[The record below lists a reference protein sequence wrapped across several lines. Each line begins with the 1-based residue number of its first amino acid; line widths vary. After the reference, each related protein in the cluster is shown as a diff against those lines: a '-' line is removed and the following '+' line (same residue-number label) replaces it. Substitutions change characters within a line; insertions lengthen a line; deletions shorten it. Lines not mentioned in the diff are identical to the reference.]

1 MFVEREVFGHRFVG
15 IESEAVQA
23 IVSGHNF
30 SKVHEFASPA
40 RPLSRRMHRD
50 VFDQQDSFRR
60 GDQRDQTLDGLPDNP
75 DLSILYCL
83 RIVSFHRCGRFVHAA
98 QVLLVRGGH
107 HFLDLGQF
115 LWLRQPRA
123 IMVHRRSL
131 SSPPRRLKRRCLTVP
146 AIRGMLAS
154 VDSSEECDRQ
164 GARPLAQERSRL
176 FDQQAEAYDRFR
188 PTYPEAVIDEL
199 LGPRPAG
206 LDVLDVGCG
215 TGIASRQMAQR
226 GAKVLGVELAPR
238 MAEIA
243 RGHGIDVEIAAFEGW
258 DAAGRTFD
266 RVTSAQ
272 AWHWLDLP
280 IATAK
285 AASVLRPGGK
295 LGLIW
300 NAGCQPDDLADA
312 LEVVYA
318 TVVPRGRHR
327 LFRGYAANRS
337 SDVKTGLGSEIEA
350 VSAVP
355 DLGAPTEEWFPWTR
369 AYRRDEWLDQLVSRS
384 DHAALDPAVRD
395 RLFEAI
401 GAAIDD
407 QGGSFVMNFE
417 TVLITATRLR

>member
-1 MFVEREVFGHRFVG
+1 VTTTE
-15 IESEAVQA
+15 
-23 IVSGHNF
+23 
-30 SKVHEFASPA
+30 PA
-40 RPLSRRMHRD
+40 
-50 VFDQQDSFRR
+50 FW
-60 GDQRDQTLDGLPDNP
+60 
-75 DLSILYCL
+75 
-83 RIVSFHRCGRFVHAA
+83 GR
-98 QVLLVRGGH
+98 
-107 HFLDLGQF
+107 
-115 LWLRQPRA
+115 
-123 IMVHRRSL
+123 
-131 SSPPRRLKRRCLTVP
+131 
-146 AIRGMLAS
+146 LAS
-154 VDSSEECDRQ
+154 VDASEERHRLA
-164 GARPLAQERSRL
+164 ARPLAQERSRL

-188 PTYPEAVIDEL
+188 PTYPDAVIDEL
-199 LGPRPAG
+199 LGPVPSG
-206 LDVLDVGCG
+206 LEVLDVGCG
-215 TGIASRQMAQR
+215 TGIASRQIAQR

-285 AASVLRPGGK
+285 AASVLRLGGR

-312 LEVVYA
+312 LEEVYA
-318 TVVPRGRHR
+318 SVVPPGGHR

-337 SDVKTGLGSEIEA
+337 SDVKTGLGSEIDA

-355 DLGAPTEEWFPWTR
+355 DFGAPTERWFPWTR
-369 AYRRDEWLDQLVSRS
+369 VYQRAEWLDQLVSRS
-384 DHAALDPAVRD
+384 DHAALEPTVRD

-417 TVLITATRLR
+417 TDLITATRLG